1 MPSTAAPHLSL
12 TQARRIALR
21 AAGLDGARPSGPV
34 TARQVAGV
42 IDRLGVLQID
52 SVNVFARA
60 HLMPLYAR
68 LGPFDPALVDRAA
81 NRPPRR
87 AVESWA
93 HMASFVTPETY
104 RLLGWRRRRYQHE
117 AWGVIRDVPLQHSP
131 VVDEVMAALAQDGP
145 LTAQEVR
152 GRLEHVDRTRP
163 EGWGWNWDV
172 VKTVLEYLFFTGQVA
187 IAGRNAAFERRY
199 DLVERVLPR
208 ALLAGPEPDEPE
220 AVRGLVATSIRALG
234 VGTLRCVAD
243 YFRLRQAPTAVALG
257 ELREA
262 GVVEPVVI
270 DGWGN
275 GWRHVGATA
284 PRTTSARTLLSPFDP
299 LVWERTRL
307 ETLFGLRYRIE
318 IYTPAHKR
326 VWGYYVLPFL
336 LGDRVVALV
345 DLKADRQDEVLRV
358 TAAHRVD
365 GPADD
370 VPAQLAAELHV
381 AAGWLGLGDVV
392 VGDRD
397 GQAHGDL
404 VGPLSVALARRRV
417 GHEATTGVTRLA

>member
-1 MPSTAAPHLSL
+1 MPTTDLHRAPGVPHLSL
-12 TQARRIALR
+12 SQARRTALR
-21 AAGLDGARPSGPV
+21 AAGLDRSRPDGPV
-34 TARQVAGV
+34 TARQVAAV
-42 IDRLGVLQID
+42 VDRLGVLQID

-68 LGPFDPALVDRAA
+68 LGPFDPALVDRTT
-81 NRPPRR
+81 NRAPRR
-87 AVESWA
+87 LVEAWA

-104 RLLGWRRRRYQHE
+104 RRLGWRRVRYQHE

-131 VVDEVMAALAQDGP
+131 VVEDVLAVVEDEGP
-145 LTAQEVR
+145 VTAQEVR
-152 GRLEHVDRTRP
+152 ARLDHVDMTRP

-172 VKTVLEYLFFTGQVA
+172 VKMVLEYLFFTGQVA
-187 IAGRNAAFERRY
+187 IAGRNGAFERRY

-208 ALLAGPEPDEPE
+208 AVLAAPEPDEAD
-220 AVRGLVATSIRALG
+220 AVRGLVETSIRALG

-243 YFRLRQAPTAVALG
+243 YFRLRQAPTATALA

-262 GVVEPVVI
+262 GLVEPVLI
-270 DGWGN
+270 DGWGK
-275 GWRHVGATA
+275 GWRHVGATV

-318 IYTPAHKR
+318 IYTPPHRR

-345 DLKADRQDEVLRV
+345 DLKADRQDGVLRV
-358 TAAHRVD
+358 AAAHRVD
-365 GPADD
+365 GPAER
-370 VPAQLAAELHV
+370 VPDELAAELRV

-397 GQAHGDL
+397 GQARGDL
-404 VGPLSVALARRRV
+404 VGPLTTALAR
-417 GHEATTGVTRLA
+417 